1 MRESKQG
8 SFPFLPFSCVLR
20 VRAVVMSSCKK
31 KKEEESIKLNITR
44 GTTTTHSRIYGA
56 FLSFPPFLFCV
67 WVGDHMGEEKGGRDQ
82 RREGPPRVKKKF
94 PSSFPAATAA
104 AASLPEKKRQKGRNK
119 LLAFQIRESCCSFP
133 SRVCS
138 MGARKGGLC
147 LINIFK
153 RRWKAAAVKKR
164 GGDTRTLLSLTPS
177 RYISFRSAFELGR
190 SSIGNRIWCFWRRF

>member
-1 MRESKQG
+1 MISAAVFWYTLARSSIRSPFPSFRFYYSLSSFFLFLANEGKQARKF
-8 SFPFLPFSCVLR
+8 SFSPFFLCTPCTR
-20 VRAVVMSSCKK
+20 SSYEFMQK

-104 AASLPEKKRQKGRNK
+104 AASLPEK
-119 LLAFQIRESCCSFP
+119 
-133 SRVCS
+133 
-138 MGARKGGLC
+138 
-147 LINIFK
+147 
-153 RRWKAAAVKKR
+153 
-164 GGDTRTLLSLTPS
+164 TRT
-177 RYISFRSAFELGR
+177 YFVQ
-190 SSIGNRIWCFWRRF
+190 